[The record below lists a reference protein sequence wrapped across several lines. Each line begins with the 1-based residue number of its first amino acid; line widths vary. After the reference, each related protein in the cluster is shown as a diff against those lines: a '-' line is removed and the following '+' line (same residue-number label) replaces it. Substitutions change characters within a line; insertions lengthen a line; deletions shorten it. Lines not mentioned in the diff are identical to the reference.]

1 MHFAGHL
8 KTILKHKHMVFIH
21 CIKAGILFQGIKHD
35 LSKFS
40 PTEFFAGVKYFTGDR
55 SPTEKERR
63 ENGAS

>member
-35 LSKFS
+35 
-40 PTEFFAGVKYFTGDR
+40 
-55 SPTEKERR
+55 
-63 ENGAS
+63 